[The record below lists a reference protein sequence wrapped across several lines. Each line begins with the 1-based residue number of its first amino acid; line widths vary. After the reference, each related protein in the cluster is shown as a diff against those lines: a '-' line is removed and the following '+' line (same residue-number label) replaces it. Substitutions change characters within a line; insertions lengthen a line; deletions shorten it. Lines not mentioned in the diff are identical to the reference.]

1 VAPHNAALLEAEPA
15 LVEARGLR
23 DDPRA
28 VRVNQLAARILAA
41 AGGKDEL
48 DAATSLGDESHAP
61 GTRRAAHGDL
71 HSVDVEQLHGHRIP
85 PPSDGA
91 APRLRAGATRSPLL
105 HCHSPGMADWNTCDL
120 CDDNPGVI
128 RVPEPGLRH
137 FGGVTRFSGPV
148 MTVRCLEDNTRI
160 KELVNTP
167 GEGRVLIVD
176 GAGRLGTALVGDV
189 VGGEAVANGWAGI
202 IVDGCVRDSAGLAAL
217 QLGVMAITT
226 CPQRPA
232 RVGQGTAG
240 EDIMFRGVPCRPGDL
255 AYADED
261 GVVLLPAPR

>member
-1 VAPHNAALLEAEPA
+1 MTPDDAALLEAEPA
-15 LVEARGLR
+15 LVEACGLR

-28 VRVNQLAARILAA
+28 VRVDQLAAGILAA

-48 DAATSLGDESHAP
+48 NAATGLGDESHAP
-61 GTRRAAHGDL
+61 GARRATHGDL

-85 PPSDGA
+85 PRSDGA
-91 APRLRAGATRSPLL
+91 VPRLRTGATRSPLL
-105 HCHSPGMADWNTCDL
+105 HCHSAAMADWNTCDL
-120 CDDNPGVI
+120 CNDNPDVI

-137 FGGVTRFSGPV
+137 FGGVTRFTGPV
-148 MTVRCLEDNTRI
+148 MTVRCDADNTRV

-176 GAGRLGTALVGDV
+176 GGGGLVTALVGDV
-189 VGGEAVANGWAGI
+189 VGAEAVANGWAGI
-202 IVDGCVRDSAGLAAL
+202 VVDGCVRDSVGLAAL
-217 QLGVMAITT
+217 PLGVLAITT

-240 EDIMFRGVPCRPGDL
+240 EDIVFRGVPCRPGDL

-261 GVVLLPAPR
+261 GVVLLPAPH